1 MISVQKRAFFIEDK
15 TVIPHTHKKW
25 SLKQN
30 RWKIYTCIVPFKII
44 FWNTKKNFKPR
55 LLSINMIGKKNIK
68 QTAFYFLPHINQTGL
83 FTDRFLQLSSSI
95 WIYFFNNLKSEMN
108 SLKNIFLTTNFYL
121 FYTNVLR
128 AKAHINIWWSSW

>member
-15 TVIPHTHKKW
+15 TVIPHTQKKIKFKTK
-25 SLKQN
+25 SLENLHYLSKLSFE
-30 RWKIYTCIVPFKII
+30 IL
-44 FWNTKKNFKPR
+44 KKNFKPR

-95 WIYFFNNLKSEMN
+95 
-108 SLKNIFLTTNFYL
+108 
-121 FYTNVLR
+121 
-128 AKAHINIWWSSW
+128 